1 LNGGALGAGKGTE
14 REREREREKAER
26 DRKEGK
32 GREGKGIVNCGRCES
47 VAPPLIFLN
56 LFSFFGYSQT
66 FGFDS
71 LFSLPS
77 KLHLF

>member
-1 LNGGALGAGKGTE
+1 LNGGALGVGKGTE
-14 REREREREKAER
+14 REREREKAREG
-26 DRKEGK
+26 RKEAREGK
-32 GREGKGIVNCGRCES
+32 GRVNCGRCES
-47 VAPPLIFLN
+47 VAPPLIFFFK